1 MTTRKELDNRM
12 EADSFLTSKG
22 VLSPQQRSSSG
33 DAASKELTKALKKA
47 RSSDL
52 PMILV
57 PGQGWKLDTE
67 EILEGRTADT
77 SASAAKSR

>member
-33 DAASKELTKALKKA
+33 DAASRELTKALKKA

-52 PMILV
+52 PLIWV
-57 PGQGWKLDTE
+57 RGQGWRLDTE
-67 EILEGRTADT
+67 GVLEALTASK
-77 SASAAKSR
+77 SADKPR